1 MPFGDRTGPLGLG
14 PRTGRAAGFCSG
26 FGMPGYANPVPGG
39 GWFGFGRGRGGGR
52 GWFGGGRGWRHWY
65 WATGL
70 PGWARAGYGY
80 PSFTGYGYPSFGAS
94 PYTPTAKEEMDILKD
109 QSEFLKQ
116 QLGEIEDRIKTL
128 EKAQAQESE

>member
-14 PRTGRAAGFCSG
+14 PRTGRGMGYCSG
-26 FGMPGYANPVPGG
+26 FSVPGSLNPVPGR
-39 GWFGFGRGRGGGR
+39 GWFGFGRGWGR
-52 GWFGGGRGWRHWY
+52 GRGWRHGY

-80 PSFTGYGYPSFGAS
+80 SPFGGYPYVPPPFGEY